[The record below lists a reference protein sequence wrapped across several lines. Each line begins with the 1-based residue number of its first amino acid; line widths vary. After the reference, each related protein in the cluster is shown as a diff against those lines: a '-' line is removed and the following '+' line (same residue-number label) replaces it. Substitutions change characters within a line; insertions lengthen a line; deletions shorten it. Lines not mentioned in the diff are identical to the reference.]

1 MSKILMAENS
11 IITWNISR
19 VGGHQYA
26 RLFSENG
33 EEVFYLSPPISLFHL
48 FYLKNKEHTKNRF
61 KIWRKGGVR
70 VNSHL
75 EEYVPFSF
83 CPLKEYPL
91 LNSQFFI
98 DHTLIYTLPNIEKV
112 LCKKGFLNV
121 DILFISELY
130 LYQLVEFV
138 KYKVLVY
145 RKTDDYQYFKGYPKL
160 LLKKE
165 KEIIDRADIIFATAK
180 KIKEDLETN
189 YQKKVYYLPN
199 GVESG
204 RFNQKYFPL
213 PSEYKYIKK
222 PRVVYVG
229 TISSWFD
236 KDLVK
241 FCASRNPRLNFI
253 VIGLPNMHLLD
264 LKLYKNIYLLGRI
277 PYEKVPPYLIN
288 ADVGIIPFKK
298 DLLSQSINP
307 VKLYEYL
314 AAGLPVVSSFLEDIK
329 EFKDVIFLARD
340 NKEFSNFLNQA
351 LKEKDKEKYKRIAQE
366 NTWEARFTKMREIID
381 CTLGQTL

>member
-11 IITWNISR
+11 IITGNNSR

-26 RLFSENG
+26 KLFSENG
-33 EEVFYLSPPISLFHL
+33 EDVFYLSPPISPLHL
-48 FYLKNKEHTKNRF
+48 FYFKNKAHTKNRF

-91 LNSQFFI
+91 LNSQFFV
-98 DHTLIYTLPNIEKV
+98 DHTLTYTIPNIKKV
-112 LCKKGFLNV
+112 LAKKGFLNV

-160 LLKKE
+160 LLNKE
-165 KEIIDRADIIFATAK
+165 REIVDRADIIFATAK
-180 KIKEDLETN
+180 KIKRDLETL
-189 YQKKVYYLPN
+189 YQRKVYYLPN
-199 GVESG
+199 GVESN
-204 RFNQKYFPL
+204 RFNKKKVSL
-213 PSEYKYIKK
+213 PSEYKYIKR
-222 PRVVYVG
+222 PRIVYVG
-229 TISSWFD
+229 IIGSWFD

-241 FCASRNPRLNFI
+241 FCASRNPGLNFI
-253 VIGLPNMHLLD
+253 IIGLPNMHLLD
-264 LKLYKNIYLLGRI
+264 LKLYKNIYILGGI

-298 DLLSQSINP
+298 GPLSQSINP

-314 AAGLPVVSSFLEDIK
+314 AAGLPVVSSFLKEIK
-329 EFKDVIFLARD
+329 EFKDVIFMARD
-340 NKEFSNFLNQA
+340 SKEFSNFLKQA
-351 LKEKDKEKYKRIAQE
+351 LKEEDKEKYKRIAQR
-366 NTWEARFTKMREIID
+366 NTWETRFTKMRKIIYRA
-381 CTLGQTL
+381 LGQTL